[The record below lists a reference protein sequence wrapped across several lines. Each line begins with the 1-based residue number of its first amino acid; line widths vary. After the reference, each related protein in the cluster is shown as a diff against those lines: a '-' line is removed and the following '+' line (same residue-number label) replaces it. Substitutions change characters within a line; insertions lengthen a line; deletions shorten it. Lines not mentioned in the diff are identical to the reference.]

1 MPRRFRTVT
10 EFQELGKY
18 FELSLGE
25 FLDDAEQRRI
35 SWFGG

>member
-1 MPRRFRTVT
+1 MT

-18 FELSLGE
+18 FELFPGE